1 MSRYVKR
8 CGIHSAKF
16 SITLAFGVTAIE
28 TYKGRWEMT
37 EKPDL
42 KSTAKQR
49 ERWRQTKSQ
58 IPFLNGICFAS
69 NFKIKTALN

>member
-28 TYKGRWEMT
+28 TYMGRWEMT
-37 EKPDL
+37 EKTDL
-42 KSTAKQR
+42 KSTAKQLR
-49 ERWRQTKSQ
+49 ILK
-58 IPFLNGICFAS
+58 
-69 NFKIKTALN
+69 